1 MRTAIL
7 PVIAWGL
14 AVLVT
19 DLAVRRIPNLY
30 SLGAAVVGLV
40 FLVYTGEA
48 VLGGNWI
55 AVLLGA
61 GLALVLTLPGYLAH
75 WLGAGDV
82 KLLFAIALLGG
93 WQAVL
98 VSFAVAGLLGGLL
111 AGAALL
117 LQRYTGRPLPKRRW
131 LPFGAA
137 LALGLLVAIGIEA

>member
-19 DLAVRRIPNLY
+19 DLATRRIPNLY

-40 FLVYTGEA
+40 FLAFTGEA
-48 VLGGNWI
+48 MLGGSWV

-61 GLALVLTLPGYLAH
+61 GLALVFTLPGYLAH

-93 WQAVL
+93 WQVVL
-98 VSFAVAGLLGGLL
+98 VSFVVAGLLGELL
-111 AGAALL
+111 ACSTLL
-117 LQRYTGRPLPKRRW
+117 MQRYAGWPMPERRW

>member
-14 AVLVT
+14 VVLVT
-19 DLAVRRIPNLY
+19 DIAARRIPNLY

-40 FLVYTGEA
+40 YLAYNGEA
-48 VLGGNWI
+48 VLGGNWQ

-61 GLALVLTLPGYLAH
+61 GLALLLTLPGYMAR

-98 VSFAVAGLLGGLL
+98 ISFMVAGLLGGLL
-111 AGAALL
+111 AWSALF
-117 LQRYTGRPLPKRRW
+117 LQRYTGRPLPENRW

-137 LALGLLVAIGIEA
+137 LALGLLVTIGLEA

>member
-1 MRTAIL
+1 MRMAIL

-30 SLGAAVVGLV
+30 SLGAAVVGLA
-40 FLVYTGEA
+40 FLAYTGEA
-48 VLGGNWI
+48 VLGGSWV
-55 AVLLGA
+55 AVLLGT

-98 VSFAVAGLLGGLL
+98 VSFVVAGLLGGLL
-111 AGAALL
+111 AWAALL
-117 LQRYTGRPLPKRRW
+117 LQRYAGRPLPARRW